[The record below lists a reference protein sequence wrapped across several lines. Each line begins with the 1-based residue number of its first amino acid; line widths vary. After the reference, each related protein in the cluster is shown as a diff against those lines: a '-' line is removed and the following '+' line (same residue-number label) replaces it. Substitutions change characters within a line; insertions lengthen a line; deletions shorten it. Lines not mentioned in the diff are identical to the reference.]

1 MLLQYASDLHLEFS
15 ENRAWLKAHPMEPA
29 AEVLLLAGDVL
40 PLHQAYGAPGLF
52 KRLTQGFREV
62 IWLPGNHEY
71 YGGRI
76 EDKDLDTDIRLFRN
90 IRIVNNRSVL
100 YPGVRILC
108 TTLWTAIAQMNE
120 GALRHNMNDYH
131 AIRHGSG
138 LLMPAHTTRFHAHCL
153 AWLKSELTKPF
164 DGCTIVATHHVPTL
178 QHYPPEYVGSALN
191 QAFAVEL
198 EELIAGSGALAWIYG
213 HHHRNIPAF
222 MIGGTRMFTNQ
233 VGYVAQNEQIGFDP
247 AAVIGPGMHR

>member
-1 MLLQYASDLHLEFS
+1 MLLQYASDLHLEFP
-15 ENRAWLKAHPMEPA
+15 ENRAWLKAHPIVPK
-29 AEVLLLAGDVL
+29 AEVLLMAGDVL

-76 EDKDLDTDIRLFRN
+76 VDKDLDTDIRLFQN
-90 IRIVNNRSVL
+90 IRIVNNRAVH
-100 YPGVRILC
+100 YPGLRILC

-131 AIRHGSG
+131 AIRHGRS

-153 AWLKSELTKPF
+153 AWLKSELAKPF
-164 DGCTIVATHHVPTL
+164 DGCTIVATHHVPSL

-198 EELIAGSGALAWIYG
+198 DGLIAGSGAAAWIYG
-213 HHHRNIPAF
+213 HHHRNTPAF
-222 MIGGTRMFTNQ
+222 TIGDTRMLTNQ
-233 VGYVAQNEQIGFDP
+233 LGYVAAGEHRDFHP
-247 AAVIGPGMHR
+247 EAVLDTGP